1 MAAEPPDV
9 PGGELPPQPPAPRS
23 LVSRGAR
30 AGIDS
35 ARRLAGATGLDAELE
50 RAIAEAIE
58 AVIESPAFEQALANA
73 LESPAVE
80 RSAMRVLDS
89 ALVDQ
94 IVDRLLESDE
104 IQKLIE
110 RIAEAPEVRSA
121 ITYQGVGLIEDL
133 GEQVTLITGDIDAV
147 LERAARRLLGRPARE
162 PTRNAGLVT
171 RAVALAVDVAAING
185 IWLLISAAIG
195 LLLSAIGLGT
205 AVRLALGAATFG
217 LAGTAYLLVFWSLT
231 GQTLGMRF
239 LGLRVIG
246 ADAPHGLG
254 LRRAVKRFVCF
265 VLAAIP
271 FFLGFLSV
279 LTNDRRRGFHDK
291 RADTEVLIEREA
303 STFATPP
310 RAPAA

>member
-1 MAAEPPDV
+1 
-9 PGGELPPQPPAPRS
+9 
-23 LVSRGAR
+23 VSRGAR
-30 AGIDS
+30 AGLDS
-35 ARRLAGATGLDAELE
+35 ARRIAGVTGLDAELE
-50 RAIAEAIE
+50 RAIAEAVT
-58 AVIESPAFEQALANA
+58 AVIESPAFERALANA

-89 ALVDQ
+89 TLVDQ

-133 GEQVTLITGDIDAV
+133 GEQVTRLTGQIDTRF
-147 LERAARRLLGRPARE
+147 ERAARRFRGKPARE
-162 PTRNAGLVT
+162 PTRNAGLLT

-185 IWLLISAAIG
+185 VWLLISAAIG

-205 AVRLALGAATFG
+205 PVRLALGAATFG
-217 LAGTAYLLVFWSLT
+217 FAGTAYLLIFWSLT

-246 ADAPHGLG
+246 AGAPHGLG
-254 LRRAVKRFVCF
+254 LRRSAKRFVCF
-265 VLAAIP
+265 LLAALP
-271 FFLGFLSV
+271 AFLGFLSV
-279 LTNDRRRGFHDK
+279 LTDDRRRGFHDK
-291 RADTEVLIEREA
+291 RADTEVVIEREA
-303 STFATPP
+303 TPFAVPP
-310 RAPAA
+310 RVPAASGPSA